1 MSDLQCAARFLVLP
15 AVDDA
20 AVDRLRDERVALV
33 YDADPGAAD
42 ELRTAA
48 ELLGVVVAPAGGRVS
63 LVDVRDRAPAALD
76 VLRDL
81 ADLHRGE
88 TVVVRVRGEGRTG
101 LEVLVDNDGITV
113 TNRPSAR

>member
-15 AVDDA
+15 GVDDA

-33 YDADPGAAD
+33 YDADPGGAD
-42 ELRTAA
+42 ELRMVA
-48 ELLGVVVAPAGGRVS
+48 ERLGVVVAPAGGRVS
-63 LVDVRDRAPAALD
+63 VVDVRDRTPSAID

-88 TVVVRVRGEGRTG
+88 TVVVRAQGEGETW
-101 LEVLVDNDGITV
+101 LEVLVDNDGVTV
-113 TNRPSAR
+113 TRRAPTP